1 MEPVAGRLQGCAELD
16 SQGTEAY
23 YHPTGRQGEVMQ
35 RSTLDMG
42 NSGLMTLSFQ
52 TATRSI
58 TSQVHFDY
66 RKSRCPMKLEPLC
79 SCTQNDVSWFW
90 CRMSLGVSGKDWSG

>member
-16 SQGTEAY
+16 NQGTEAY

-42 NSGLMTLSFQ
+42 NSGL
-52 TATRSI
+52 
-58 TSQVHFDY
+58 
-66 RKSRCPMKLEPLC
+66 
-79 SCTQNDVSWFW
+79 ND
-90 CRMSLGVSGKDWSG
+90 R

>member
-23 YHPTGRQGEVMQ
+23 NHPTGRQGEVMQ

-42 NSGLMTLSFQ
+42 NSGL
-52 TATRSI
+52 
-58 TSQVHFDY
+58 
-66 RKSRCPMKLEPLC
+66 
-79 SCTQNDVSWFW
+79 ND
-90 CRMSLGVSGKDWSG
+90 R